1 MAIGVYG
8 NIRPADVNIT
18 DLDVYY
24 TFTPSRSVVSNA
36 FFRLTSTDVLT
47 EIKIPQAEQN
57 SGEENLLEG
66 IYNLKLPATV
76 FNQVGIYTIFIRSK
90 VIRVKLDGTSPLTI
104 TDCGVLSSLPSIK
117 GIVLNSNDLPVNL
130 RSNNALQGYKIEYVN
145 TDGTKLRNVVRYV
158 TTSNKAIPVT
168 ENIGNTSQTA
178 IRYRFDDS
186 GNLLFLQ
193 VTPSSAS
200 NVKPNVNPFIGKPG
214 QHILLSNTNI
224 KPEVIEIEMVEN
236 TIDTVVNLVGGE
248 QIKDVDNGILTN
260 YDKNRNIIKQFDL
273 FELKDDFTNTSL
285 FEVKQKRTTIDNSQT
300 FDNVLKDVAGNNA

>member
-1 MAIGVYG
+1 MSIGVFG
-8 NIRPADVNIT
+8 NIRPSDVNIT

-24 TFTPSRSVVSNA
+24 SFVPDRNTISNT
-36 FFRLTSTDVLT
+36 FFRLTATDVLT
-47 EIKIPQAEQN
+47 EVKIPQADQV

-76 FNQVGIYTIFIRSK
+76 FNQIGIYTVYIRPK
-90 VIRVKLDGTSPLTI
+90 VIRLKI
-104 TDCGVLSSLPSIK
+104 TDCGVLSSIPTIK
-117 GIVLNSNDLPVNL
+117 GIVLNSSDLPINL
-130 RSNNALQGYKIEYVN
+130 TSNNALQGYKIEYIE
-145 TDGTKLRNVVRYV
+145 TDGTKIRNTVRYV

-178 IRYRFDDS
+178 VRYRFDDA

-200 NVKPNVNPFIGKPG
+200 NVKPNVNPFIGKPN
-214 QHILLSNTNI
+214 QFILISNTNV

-236 TIDTVVNLVGGE
+236 TIDTIVDLVGGE

-260 YDKNRNIIKQFDL
+260 FDKNRNITRQADL
-273 FELKDDFTNTSL
+273 FEIKDDFTGVSL
-285 FEVKQKRTTIDNSQT
+285 FEVKQKRTTIDTSQT
-300 FDNVLKDVAGNNA
+300 FDNVLKDVAG